1 MLVRARARLRIC
13 AHACHRVQSYCSR
26 QTAPP
31 LRSRFVASFYYYS
44 RHGAR
49 EGGGAQ
55 AGRGWREGG
64 TRRRDAA
71 IRDSGKGRR
80 ASVGDGLARA
90 RARAHA
96 RSGQRNFVIGAPF
109 KPRNSAT
116 PGVETGLVVDPAHS
130 CPFLFLFS
138 SVPPSPSFSQF
149 WLLTEN

>member
-1 MLVRARARLRIC
+1 MCARARVYASVHTRVTVC
-13 AHACHRVQSYCSR
+13 RATAAGRPHRRCGLASSR
-26 QTAPP
+26 PSIITADT
-31 LRSRFVASFYYYS
+31 
-44 RHGAR
+44 AR
-49 EGGGAQ
+49 EKGGGP
-55 AGRGWREGG
+55 GREGWREGG